1 MNSAELCT
9 RTAYKSLMPPI
20 IRERSVHWRRYV
32 KTWIFPTRSLARSRV
47 RSMAFSGQH
56 CRSTSL
62 LVLLLLEVFKRS
74 NERAD
79 DLWYDLL
86 GMVKV
91 QGTDLDM
98 SFLTRQA
105 ADLGVTELLARALVD
120 AGLRDA

>member
-1 MNSAELCT
+1 
-9 RTAYKSLMPPI
+9 
-20 IRERSVHWRRYV
+20 
-32 KTWIFPTRSLARSRV
+32 V
-47 RSMAFSGQH
+47 RKI
-56 CRSTSL
+56 T
-62 LVLLLLEVFKRS
+62 LVEGEQPVPVLSPEQMILLLFEAFKRS

-98 SFLTRQA
+98 PFLTQQA
-105 ADLGVTELLARALVD
+105 ALLGVSELLARALVD